1 MNLSPNSRSSASV
14 PGASSSAVLKRL
26 ADGETLKSLAKSYG
40 VTHPTIIRALR
51 KFEAPIS
58 TP

>member
-1 MNLSPNSRSSASV
+1 VR
-14 PGASSSAVLKRL
+14 KRL
-26 ADGETLKSLAKSYG
+26 ADGENLKSLAKSYG
-40 VTHPTIIRALR
+40 VTHPTVIRALR